1 MSIFETHM
9 HLDLENFDQ
18 DPDRDKIICQA
29 RKSGIKKM
37 LNIGTDA
44 KSSQASID
52 LAEKHPGVYAAVGVH
67 PHEAQSLDLDEI
79 RELAQHKKVVAIGE
93 VGLDYFKN
101 YSPRDAQE
109 AAFRSQVELAIELDL
124 PLIVHC
130 RDAYK
135 DCYRILREYDP
146 KKVLFHCYSGNYKYA
161 QTLFSHG
168 WLIALGGAITF
179 NKGAQ
184 DELVSMMP
192 SDKFVVE
199 TDCPFLTP
207 NPHRGKRNSPLY
219 LPYIVQKIASLRGE
233 CEQKIAKQT
242 YKNACNFFQIRC

>member
-1 MSIFETHM
+1 MNIFETHM
-9 HLDLENFDQ
+9 HLDLDNFDQ
-18 DPDRDKIICQA
+18 DREQIIQDA
-29 RKSGIKKM
+29 QKMGIKKM
-37 LNIGTDA
+37 LNVATDA
-44 KSSQASID
+44 ESSQASLD
-52 LAEKHPGVYAAVGVH
+52 LAEKYPCIYATVGVH
-67 PHEAQSLDLDEI
+67 PHDAQNLDLEKL
-79 RELAQHKKVVAIGE
+79 RKLATHKKVVAIGE

-101 YSPRDAQE
+101 YSPREAQE
-109 AAFRSQVELAIELDL
+109 SAFCAQVELAMKLDK
-124 PLIVHC
+124 PLIIHC

-135 DCYRILREYDP
+135 DCYRILREYKP

-184 DELVSMMP
+184 DELISKMP
-192 SDKFVVE
+192 ANQFVVE

-207 NPHRGKRNSPLY
+207 NPFRGKRNSPLY
-219 LPYIVQKIASLRGE
+219 LPYIIQKIASIR
-233 CEQKIAKQT
+233 CESEEKIAKLT

>member
-1 MSIFETHM
+1 M

-18 DPDRDKIICQA
+18 DREQIIKRCQKA
-29 RKSGIKKM
+29 DIKKL
-37 LNIGTDA
+37 LNVGTDE

-52 LAEKHPGVYAAVGVH
+52 LAEKYPIVYAAVGVH
-67 PHEAQSLDLDEI
+67 PHEAQTLDLEKI

-109 AAFRSQVELAIELDL
+109 SAFHQQVELAIEMDL
-124 PLIVHC
+124 PLIIHC

-135 DCYRILREYDP
+135 DCYRILQEHRP

-161 QTLFSHG
+161 QDLFAHG

-184 DELVSMMP
+184 DELISKMP
-192 SDKFVVE
+192 PDKFVVE
-199 TDCPFLTP
+199 TDCPFMTP

-219 LPYIVQKIASLRGE
+219 LPYIVQKIAALKGE
-233 CEQKIAKQT
+233 TEEKIAKLS

>member
-1 MSIFETHM
+1 M

-18 DPDRDKIICQA
+18 DRDEIIRQA
-29 RKSGIKKM
+29 GKSGVKKM
-37 LNIGTDA
+37 LNVATDA
-44 KSSQASID
+44 ESSAASIA
-52 LAEKHPGVYAAVGVH
+52 LAEKFPEIYAAVGVH
-67 PHEAQSLDLDEI
+67 PHEAQSLDLPKLKK
-79 RELAQHKKVVAIGE
+79 LAGHKKVVAIGE
-93 VGLDYFKN
+93 IGLDYFKN

-109 AAFRSQVELAIELDL
+109 FAFRAQIELAQELNK
-124 PLIVHC
+124 PLIIHC

-135 DCYRILREYDP
+135 DCYRILREYNP
-146 KKVLFHCYSGNYKYA
+146 KKVLFHCYSGNYQYA

-184 DELVSMMP
+184 DELISKMP

-207 NPHRGKRNSPLY
+207 NPFRGKRNSPLY
-219 LPYIVQKIASLRGE
+219 LPYIIQKIAAIRGE
-233 CEQKIAKQT
+233 KDEKIAKLT